1 MTGKE
6 SPQGVL
12 CLAQSSNGS
21 QRLAIQSRVEVSSGP
36 ELRSRGGKGKGVA
49 SCVCVLFCVSVP
61 ASRFSESAGL
71 YPFGDHV
78 SLLSLSAQG
87 F

>member
-1 MTGKE
+1 MA
-6 SPQGVL
+6 VD
-12 CLAQSSNGS
+12 
-21 QRLAIQSRVEVSSGP
+21 EVVWKGERMRSGP
-36 ELRSRGGKGKGVA
+36 ELGSRGGKGKGVA

-61 ASRFSESAGL
+61 ASRFSELAGL

-87 F
+87 FYTNNAWTSGRR